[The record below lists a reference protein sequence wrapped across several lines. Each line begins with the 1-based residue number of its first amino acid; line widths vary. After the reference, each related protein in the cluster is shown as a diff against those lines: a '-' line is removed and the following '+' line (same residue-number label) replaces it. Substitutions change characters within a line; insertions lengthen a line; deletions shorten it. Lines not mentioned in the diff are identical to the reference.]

1 MMSWEILDSV
11 KAAENIASRRIS
23 ERSGIRVVQT
33 TERDYVAGRLLAEV
47 WEITRDE
54 WHAHK
59 RTAATGAR

>member
-1 MMSWEILDSV
+1 M
-11 KAAENIASRRIS
+11 
-23 ERSGIRVVQT
+23 RVVQT
-33 TERDYVAGRLLAEV
+33 MERDYVAGRLLAEV